1 MKVILFGAEGQM
13 GRTIKSLFEEDRK
26 DVEILSVDRDSS
38 AENLEPADIAM
49 DFSSKDALSTV
60 LDYCIK
66 HKVPLVMGTTG
77 QDEKDMEN
85 IHEASKVIPLFYS
98 GNFSLGIYLLKE
110 AIREVSKALGGDAD
124 IEIMEKHHRKKKDA
138 PSGTALI
145 LYNALQEGSE
155 EHKLVYGREGE
166 SLRSSGEVGM
176 HSVRGGT
183 IVGEHTVLFAMDH
196 ETLEFTHR
204 GESRRLFAKGAIKA
218 VDYIR
223 DRRPGLYGMDDLMK
237 GRTE

>member
-13 GRTIKSLFEEDRK
+13 GRTIKSLFEEDRN

-38 AENLEPADIAM
+38 AENLEPADVAM
-49 DFSSKDALSTV
+49 DFSSKDALSSV
-60 LDYCIK
+60 LDYCTK
-66 HKVPLVMGTTG
+66 LKVPLVMGTTG

-85 IHEASKVIPLFYS
+85 IHEACKVIPLFYS

-124 IEIMEKHHRKKKDA
+124 IEIIEKHHRKKKDA
-138 PSGTALI
+138 PSGTALM
-145 LYNALQEGSE
+145 LYDSFNERLDDQ
-155 EHKLVYGREGE
+155 KLVYGREGE
-166 SLRSSGEVGM
+166 SLRSPGEIGM

-204 GESRRLFAKGAIKA
+204 ENPEDCLPKVPSRQWI
-218 VDYIR
+218 I
-223 DRRPGLYGMDDLMK
+223 
-237 GRTE
+237 

>member
-13 GRTIKSLFEEDRK
+13 GRTIKSLFEEERD
-26 DVEILSVDRDSS
+26 DVEIINIDRDSS
-38 AENLEPADIAM
+38 FEDLETADVAM
-49 DFSSKDALSTV
+49 DFSSKDALNSV
-60 LDYCIK
+60 LSYCTK

-85 IHEASKVIPLFYS
+85 IIEVSKVIPLFYS

-110 AIREVSKALGGDAD
+110 AIREVSKALGEDAD
-124 IEIMEKHHRKKKDA
+124 IEIIEKHHRRKKDA
-138 PSGTALI
+138 PSGTALM
-145 LYNALQEGSE
+145 LYDGIKEGE
-155 EHKLVYGREGE
+155 GEQKLIYGREGE
-166 SLRSSGEVGM
+166 SLRSPGEVGM

-223 DRRPGLYGMDDLMK
+223 DRNPGLYGMDDLMK
-237 GRTE
+237 GRKE